1 MGQISTIV
9 ATAAVFAAALP
20 ATAEQACPA
29 GAAKANVEFVRL
41 YNGGMAAFDAG
52 QYALAAGAASAAE
65 PYARAPSQFH
75 ALIGMRIAAF
85 AAMKDRAG
93 LESALPALKAS
104 PCTTPAEIASLE
116 GTLAIMPSSPDQ

>member
-1 MGQISTIV
+1 MGRISIV
-9 ATAAVFAAALP
+9 AATTVLFAASLP
-20 ATAEQACPA
+20 AAAQEACPA
-29 GAAKANVEFVRL
+29 GAAKASVEFVRL

-65 PYARAPSQFH
+65 PYARGPNQFH

-85 AAMKDRAG
+85 SALKDRAA
-93 LESALPALKAS
+93 LESTLPALKAS

-116 GTLAIMPSSPDQ
+116 GILAIMPPSPEQ